1 MIDYLTPERSIGPA
15 GYLLASLAGVALA
28 LAFPP
33 AALWP
38 LAFFGLL
45 PLLYVIEERDPKAAF
60 LLGFLAGLVQTSIL
74 IYWLYRVLTYY
85 GGLHMFLALPVF
97 LLLSAYLAVY
107 TGIFT
112 LGLVFCRKY
121 LKIKPGSLIWILLG
135 SAIFT
140 GLEYFRGIFL
150 TGFPWEPLG
159 ASLVS
164 VLPLIQA
171 SDIVGTGGVTFF
183 VVMVNLSLWAGF
195 VRYRAGDRAS
205 SAIPLTLA
213 VVVLGGLWIYG
224 HFRLADINAQ
234 MAEAPA
240 RKIVVVQG
248 NTEQPEKWDP
258 AFRERILES
267 YEDLTLK
274 AADEEPW
281 LIIWPETAAPFFF
294 QYEKQD
300 TEWLRSLVAEIEI
313 PLLFGAPAFEREE
326 DEEKYYNRAYLL
338 DSKGQVLSYYDKVH
352 LVPYG
357 EYVPLQRF
365 FPYIKKITRAVGD
378 YTGGEPGKLLE
389 LEGQK
394 IGVIICF
401 EALFPALVR
410 NLVSGGANF
419 LVNPSNDAWFGRS
432 SAPQQLLYQAALR
445 AVENR
450 RTVIR
455 AVNTGI
461 SSFIMPSGEIKNR
474 LELYE
479 RGYLVG
485 SVPLLDEKTVYT
497 AIGDLIP
504 RISLGITL
512 AIFIGGLMIRRK
524 RNAEGIKTQN

>member
-1 MIDYLTPERSIGPA
+1 MVDYLIPERPVGPV
-15 GYLLASLAGVALA
+15 GYLLVVAAGVSLA

-33 AALWP
+33 TALWP

-45 PLLYVIEERDPKAAF
+45 PLFYAIEERDLKAAF

-74 IYWLYRVLTYY
+74 IYWLYRVLTFY

-107 TGIFT
+107 TGLFT

-121 LKIKPGSLIWILLG
+121 LKIKPGSLNWILLG

-164 VLPLIQA
+164 FLPLIQA
-171 SDIVGTGGVTFF
+171 SDIVGTGGITFF
-183 VVMVNLSLWAGF
+183 VVMVNLSLWAAI
-195 VRYRAGDRAS
+195 VRYRTGDRAS
-205 SAIPLTLA
+205 SVIPLILA

-234 MAEAPA
+234 MAEAPT

-248 NTEQPEKWDP
+248 SIEQPYKWDP
-258 AFRERILES
+258 AFRERILKS
-267 YEDLTLK
+267 YQDLTLK
-274 AADEEPW
+274 AVDEEPW
-281 LIIWPETAAPFFF
+281 MIIWPETAVPFFF
-294 QYEKQD
+294 LWEEQE
-300 TEWLRSLVAEIEI
+300 TERLRSLVTEIKI
-313 PLLFGAPAFEREE
+313 PLLFGAPAFERGE
-326 DEEKYYNRAYLL
+326 DEEKYYNRVYLL
-338 DSKGQVLSYYDKVH
+338 DSKGQVLNYYDKVH

-357 EYVPLQRF
+357 EYVPLKRF

-389 LEGQK
+389 LEGQRFG
-394 IGVIICF
+394 IIICF
-401 EALFPALVR
+401 EALFPDLVR
-410 NLVSGGANF
+410 GLVSNGADF

-432 SAPQQLLYQAALR
+432 SAPRQLLYQAALR

-450 RTVIR
+450 RTMIR

-461 SSFIMPSGEIKNR
+461 SSFIMPTGEIKNR

-479 RGYLVG
+479 RNYLVG
-485 SVPLLDEKTVYT
+485 SIPLLEEKTVYT
-497 AIGDLIP
+497 AIGELIP
-504 RISLGITL
+504 QICLGFTL
-512 AIFIGGLMIRRK
+512 AVFMGGLMIRRK
-524 RNAEGIKTQN
+524 RNADGIKTQN